1 MGLDAQ
7 TLEESSLRKKERG
20 VPFKFN
26 FIFFIGFFILIL
38 GVGLILLWWPEMVNL
53 FKGATGIILALTGL
67 IVLYT
72 VKR

>member
-1 MGLDAQ
+1 MEKSSVKDLDC
-7 TLEESSLRKKERG
+7 RKKERAM
-20 VPFKFN
+20 PFKFN
-26 FIFFIGFFILIL
+26 FIFIAGFCILIL
-38 GVGLILLWWPEMVNL
+38 GVGLILIWWPEVVNL

>member
-1 MGLDAQ
+1 MIAK
-7 TLEESSLRKKERG
+7 S
-20 VPFKFN
+20 N
-26 FIFFIGFFILIL
+26 FIFLSGFFILIL

-53 FKGATGIILALTGL
+53 FKGAAGIILALTGL